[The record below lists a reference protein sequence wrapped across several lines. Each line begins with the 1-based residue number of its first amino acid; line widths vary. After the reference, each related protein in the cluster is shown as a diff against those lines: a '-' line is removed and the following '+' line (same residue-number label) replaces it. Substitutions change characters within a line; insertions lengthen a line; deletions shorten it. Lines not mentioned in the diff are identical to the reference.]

1 MTTCPLGQVRL
12 QIVSMS
18 PKKLNRVIQKLRAS
32 KDMTQRDLAREAQ
45 VTPGYIAQLEMGIR
59 KNPSLK
65 VLKKLAEAFGVPVT
79 ELLG

>member
-1 MTTCPLGQVRL
+1 
-12 QIVSMS
+12 
-18 PKKLNRVIQKLRAS
+18 
-32 KDMTQRDLAREAQ
+32 MTQRDLAREAQ

-65 VLKKLAEAFGVPVT
+65 VLKKLAEALGVPVT

>member
-1 MTTCPLGQVRL
+1 MTTCPLDKCVQA
-12 QIVSMS
+12 VSMS
-18 PKKLNRVIQKLRAS
+18 PKKLSRVIQKLRES

-59 KNPSLK
+59 KNPSLE
-65 VLKKLAEAFGVPVT
+65 VLKKLAEALGVPVT

>member
-1 MTTCPLGQVRL
+1 
-12 QIVSMS
+12 MS
-18 PKKLNRVIQKLRAS
+18 PKRLSRVIQKLRES
-32 KDMTQRDLAREAQ
+32 KDMTQRVLAREAQ

-65 VLKKLAEAFGVPVT
+65 VLKKLAEVLGVPVT

>member
-1 MTTCPLGQVRL
+1 
-12 QIVSMS
+12 MS
-18 PKKLNRVIQKLRAS
+18 PKQLSRVIQKLRES

-59 KNPSLK
+59 KNPSLT
-65 VLKKLAEAFGVPVT
+65 VLKKLAEALGVPVT

>member
-1 MTTCPLGQVRL
+1 
-12 QIVSMS
+12 MS
-18 PKKLNRVIQKLRAS
+18 PKRLSRVIQKLRES

-59 KNPSLK
+59 RNPSLK
-65 VLKKLAEAFGVPVT
+65 VLKKLAKALGVPVT

>member
-1 MTTCPLGQVRL
+1 VRL
-12 QIVSMS
+12 QTVGMS
-18 PKKLNRVIQKLRAS
+18 PKKLNRVIQKLRES

-65 VLKKLAEAFGVPVT
+65 VLKKLAEALGVPVT

>member
-1 MTTCPLGQVRL
+1 
-12 QIVSMS
+12 MS
-18 PKKLNRVIQKLRAS
+18 PKQLSRVIQKLRAS

-65 VLKKLAEAFGVPVT
+65 VLKKLAEALGVPVT